1 MKKLILCVIF
11 ALFIIA
17 CGDNGVSA
25 ESEYNYT
32 PQKIYSSSSV
42 RQAIYSSS
50 ATKITISSSSSINI
64 IQRPSSSSVSLS
76 LEEICDMAAANVLNA
91 NNISSK
97 AQVCNDYKNYLA
109 NVVGM
114 TKNDL
119 NYCMVYETC
128 DDAKEP
134 QACDM
139 GAYDS
144 GFSEEYLRSL
154 CAKYQAQGYYTF
166 QNCSCSAITKST
178 NKNVSKCNT
187 TCATNIRNQAT
198 SNGTGRSSSTAIRIE
213 QECGCTCINNNPLNC
228 R

>member
-1 MKKLILCVIF
+1 MKKIFILIIF
-11 ALFIIA
+11 AIIFIA
-17 CGDNGVSA
+17 CGDNSVSP

-32 PQKIYSSSSV
+32 PHKVYSSSSV
-42 RQAIYSSS
+42 SQPIFSSS
-50 ATKITISSSSSINI
+50 ATKIIRLSSSSINI

-97 AQVCNDYKNYLA
+97 AQVCNDYENYLA

-119 NYCMVYETC
+119 NYCMTFETC
-128 DDAKEP
+128 DDVKEQ

-139 GAYDS
+139 GAYDM
-144 GFSEEYLRSL
+144 GFNEEYLRTL
-154 CAKYQAQGYYTF
+154 CAKFQAQGNYAF

-187 TCATNIRNQAT
+187 TCVTNIRNQAAA
-198 SNGTGRSSSTAIRIE
+198 NGNGRSTSTAIRIE
-213 QECGCTCINNNPLNC
+213 QECGCICTNNNPMNC
-228 R
+228 H

>member
-1 MKKLILCVIF
+1 MKKLILSMIF
-11 ALFIIA
+11 ATMFIA
-17 CGDNGVSA
+17 CGDNGMSA
-25 ESEYNYT
+25 EPEYDYT
-32 PQKIYSSSSV
+32 PQKVYSSSSV
-42 RQAIYSSS
+42 HNPIYSSS
-50 ATKITISSSSSINI
+50 ATKIIIQSSSSINI

-97 AQVCNDYKNYLA
+97 AQACNDYEYYLA
-109 NVVGM
+109 NIVGM

-119 NYCMVYETC
+119 NYCMAFETC
-128 DDAKEP
+128 DNVKEQ

-154 CAKYQAQGYYTF
+154 CAKYQAQGNYAF

-187 TCATNIRNQAT
+187 TCASNIRSQAAA
-198 SNGTGRSSSTAIRIE
+198 NGNGRSTSTAIRIE
-213 QECGCTCINNNPLNC
+213 QECGCTCTDNNPLNC

>member
-1 MKKLILCVIF
+1 MKKIIALLAF
-11 ALFIIA
+11 AIMFIA
-17 CGDNGVSA
+17 CGDNGMSA
-25 ESEYNYT
+25 EPEYDYT
-32 PQKIYSSSSV
+32 PHKVYSSSSV
-42 RQAIYSSS
+42 HQTIYSSS
-50 ATKITISSSSSINI
+50 ATKIIILSSSSINI

-97 AQVCNDYKNYLA
+97 AQACNDYENYLSEI
-109 NVVGM
+109 VGM

-119 NYCMVYETC
+119 NYCMAFETC
-128 DDAKEP
+128 DDVKEQ

-154 CAKYQAQGYYTF
+154 CAKYQAQGNYAF
-166 QNCSCSAITKST
+166 QNCSCSAITKPT
-178 NKNVSKCNT
+178 NKNVSKCNA
-187 TCATNIRNQAT
+187 TCAANIRSQAA
-198 SNGTGRSSSTAIRIE
+198 SNGTSRSTSTAIRIE
-213 QECGCTCINNNPLNC
+213 QECGCTCIDNNPLNC